1 MGTYFRL
8 TSLLPQIT
16 EKMSLLKADFFSS
29 LIPSSDLSVSVDK
42 RISELKIHSKEV
54 YEQRGEDGYED
65 GKNEGLRENKEHVL
79 ETVLLS
85 VEFIE
90 AIEDDLVH
98 IVMNTVKKVINEMDP
113 AERIV
118 RIVRR
123 ALNNTKSQKDLVI
136 RVSIADETAI
146 TKNFSNTLKSTKGGF
161 LNIVVDARL
170 EQGSCLIE
178 TEYGVVDASLNVQL
192 KALES
197 AFHSKIKY

>member
-8 TSLLPQIT
+8 TSSLPELT
-16 EKMSLLKADFFSS
+16 ERIPLLKVDFFSS
-29 LIPSSDLSVSVDK
+29 LISSSELSEAVTK
-42 RISELKIHSKEV
+42 RINELKLHAEEV
-54 YEQRGEDGYED
+54 YKQKGKDGYED

-90 AIEDDLVH
+90 GIEDDLVQ
-98 IVMNTVKKVINEMDP
+98 IVMNTVKKVLNEMDP
-113 AERIV
+113 AERII
-118 RIVRR
+118 RIAQR
-123 ALNNTKSQKDLVI
+123 ALKNVKSQKELVI
-136 RVSIADETAI
+136 RVSTADEKAI
-146 TKNFSNTLKSTKGGF
+146 TKKFSDTLKSTKGGF

-170 EQGSCLIE
+170 EPGSCLVE
-178 TEYGVVDASLNVQL
+178 TEYGVVDASLDVQL